1 MSLYL
6 CIRKLHKIVIKM
18 EQKKINI
25 KQVKPTRMHLELQL
39 PNKERTLC
47 VEPGTFIGTDTHIF
61 VCTESPIQPHCV
73 DCDAPRE
80 LCKIMCCMP
89 KDRLDRKYV
98 QFRCVSSNDE

>member
-1 MSLYL
+1 
-6 CIRKLHKIVIKM
+6 M

-25 KQVKPTRMHLELQL
+25 NQGNPTRMHLELQV

-61 VCTESPIQPHCV
+61 LCTESQTPPHCV

-80 LCKIMCCMP
+80 LCQIMCCMP
-89 KDRLDRKYV
+89 IDRLDKKYV
-98 QFRCVSSNDE
+98 QFKCVSPKNE